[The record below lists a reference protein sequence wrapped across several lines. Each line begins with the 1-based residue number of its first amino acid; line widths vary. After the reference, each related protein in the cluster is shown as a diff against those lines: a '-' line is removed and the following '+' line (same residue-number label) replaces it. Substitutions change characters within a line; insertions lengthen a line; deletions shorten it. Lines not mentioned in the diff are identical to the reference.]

1 MIILY
6 VQLNFSVQSINSSD
20 LDQITTLVIYILVQV
35 FFQNDSKIEKIEEE
49 YEKEELLQK
58 VDLKFKRIEL
68 RVMDL
73 QYYLFDEKKLKDL
86 KQWYT
91 RK

>member
-6 VQLNFSVQSINSSD
+6 VLRNFTMLSINSSD

-86 KQWYT
+86 K
-91 RK
+91 

>member
-86 KQWYT
+86 K
-91 RK
+91 